1 MGKSTIGG
9 LHVSNQIPPH
19 PNHPGAQP
27 MIPIPEIL
35 AILAATCLLPSLYRG
50 AVQDLK
56 EFKFAEM
63 HFDSLWVNAA
73 IILTIGTYISFVIEG
88 VWLNVVYYFA
98 ISVVA
103 SLIFSTSGFRFG
115 SGGDW
120 RALCY
125 IAFIAP
131 FMLIQVLLASGACG
145 IVQAV
150 YWMARTDI
158 DTPPMFRKIPFAV
171 SIFCGYLIAL
181 VWLIVTVLG

>member
-1 MGKSTIGG
+1 
-9 LHVSNQIPPH
+9 
-19 PNHPGAQP
+19 
-27 MIPIPEIL
+27 MIHIPEIL

-56 EFKFAEM
+56 EFKFAEI

-73 IILTIGTYISFVIEG
+73 IILTIGAYIFFIIEG
-88 VWLNVVYYFA
+88 VGLIAVEFFV

-103 SLIFSTSGFRFG
+103 SLIFSFIGLRFG
-115 SGGDW
+115 SGGDL

-125 IAFIAP
+125 IAVIAP

-150 YWMARTDI
+150 YWMTRTDI
-158 DTPPMFRKIPFAV
+158 DTPPMFRKIPLAV
-171 SIFCGYLIAL
+171 SIFAGYLIAL
-181 VWLIVTVLG
+181 VWLIVRVLG